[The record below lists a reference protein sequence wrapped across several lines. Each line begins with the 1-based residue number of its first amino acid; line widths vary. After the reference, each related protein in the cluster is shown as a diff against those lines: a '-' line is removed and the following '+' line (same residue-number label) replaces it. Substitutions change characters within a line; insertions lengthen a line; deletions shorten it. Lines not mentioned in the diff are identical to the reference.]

1 MLFIISNYGC
11 FPEGGFKTLINLNAN
26 ENLDSKK
33 LEKSVYLSCFIEEQM
48 FNIKILDEEDNHII
62 QFTLP
67 NWANRKEKDFTTKI
81 NNFKLLIEAMKEAV
95 EKKRLIVYRFFDS
108 FMLTI
113 FYTIIFK
120 EEKISFELHKQLE
133 DKELEKL
140 LIGQF
145 FSDSE
150 PINELACIDY
160 KAELLEYSTNF
171 EDYGDRSIIKI
182 RVKNIGNCT
191 WERNLSSFRCV
202 PEFSTLL
209 CNECPL
215 TEDVIP
221 GDEYEAELEYM
232 KSEPDNYEPPYFTF
246 LHLHILSQN
255 FEPMLILDFN
265 NAFKEE
271 KNKNSLIKGENQK
284 IQKKFNMEPENI
296 INEENEISSFN
307 LGKRNKNNNIFNN
320 VKVNISF
327 NVENN
332 NNIISV
338 HVNNNKVNFNIDKNK
353 INIENKKNKLY
364 VEGKGNETNQLTLKR
379 KEFSQNFNQ
388 NRFKLF

>member
-1 MLFIISNYGC
+1 M
-11 FPEGGFKTLINLNAN
+11 
-26 ENLDSKK
+26 
-33 LEKSVYLSCFIEEQM
+33 
-48 FNIKILDEEDNHII
+48 DEEDNHII

-232 KSEPDNYEPPYFTF
+232 KGEPDNYEPPYFTF
-246 LHLHILSQN
+246 LHLHTLSQN

>member
-1 MLFIISNYGC
+1 M
-11 FPEGGFKTLINLNAN
+11 
-26 ENLDSKK
+26 
-33 LEKSVYLSCFIEEQM
+33 
-48 FNIKILDEEDNHII
+48 DEEDNHII

-191 WERNLSSFRCV
+191 WERNLSSFRC
-202 PEFSTLL
+202 
-209 CNECPL
+209 
-215 TEDVIP
+215 D
-221 GDEYEAELEYM
+221 
-232 KSEPDNYEPPYFTF
+232 
-246 LHLHILSQN
+246 QN
-255 FEPMLILDFN
+255 FPLYYVM
-265 NAFKEE
+265 NA
-271 KNKNSLIKGENQK
+271 L
-284 IQKKFNMEPENI
+284 
-296 INEENEISSFN
+296 
-307 LGKRNKNNNIFNN
+307 
-320 VKVNISF
+320 
-327 NVENN
+327 
-332 NNIISV
+332 
-338 HVNNNKVNFNIDKNK
+338 
-353 INIENKKNKLY
+353 
-364 VEGKGNETNQLTLKR
+364 
-379 KEFSQNFNQ
+379 
-388 NRFKLF
+388 